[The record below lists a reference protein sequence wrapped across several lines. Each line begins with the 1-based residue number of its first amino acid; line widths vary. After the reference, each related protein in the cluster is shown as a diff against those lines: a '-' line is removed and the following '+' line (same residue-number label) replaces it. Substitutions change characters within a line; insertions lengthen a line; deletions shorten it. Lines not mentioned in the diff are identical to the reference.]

1 MNPVAIC
8 FDQTLTGLPTGV
20 IPLHHLTPYIP
31 QQPRILSIRLSV
43 PEHWI
48 VQSQFLGGAVSKAQ
62 WGQAIGIKKRGMFN
76 LMKKGSG
83 GYRILFLFL
92 VIIKSKWQQAVSHK
106 SVVQS

>member
-1 MNPVAIC
+1 
-8 FDQTLTGLPTGV
+8 
-20 IPLHHLTPYIP
+20 
-31 QQPRILSIRLSV
+31 
-43 PEHWI
+43 
-48 VQSQFLGGAVSKAQ
+48 LGGAVSKAQ
-62 WGQAIGIKKRGMFN
+62 WGAAIGIKKRGMFN